1 MKIKAYTLNIKKPV
15 HMLKIDINIINK
27 IYKTNTVHL
36 SVCLRYLTTT
46 LYMTIEYYKFF
57 SF

>member
-1 MKIKAYTLNIKKPV
+1 MKIKVYTSNIKTPV
-15 HMLKIDINIINK
+15 HMLKIDINIINE

-46 LYMTIEYYKFF
+46 LYMMIEYYKFF

>member
-1 MKIKAYTLNIKKPV
+1 
-15 HMLKIDINIINK
+15 MLKIDINIVMNK